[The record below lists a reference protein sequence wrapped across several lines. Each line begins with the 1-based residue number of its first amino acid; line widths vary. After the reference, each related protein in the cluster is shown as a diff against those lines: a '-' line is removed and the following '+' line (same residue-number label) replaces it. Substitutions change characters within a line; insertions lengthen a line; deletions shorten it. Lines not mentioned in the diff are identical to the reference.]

1 MITDPQPLHGK
12 SMAAAD
18 PIPETKITRS
28 KALHRLK
35 AILLRHAEH
44 IHESAQ
50 NGSAIVTVLQ
60 SLLRCAEMRYRCCM
74 LDDCDHAS
82 FSQAPAA
89 VTTKTLR
96 DGVGGNVCCAAAATG
111 AVSAPTVTTINT
123 SQSNSFDG
131 GGGDVKCSPQT
142 AENVAS
148 AVSAVVIGHAGV
160 FMATAGQV
168 ADSFSSDA
176 DVTDCDEKDDEH
188 DDEDETHCGGAGDEV
203 DCAARSFRSLR
214 GDSSGGSY
222 TTADEGYDVSLK
234 SYLYS
239 YLYLFSMF
247 VKSITG

>member
-1 MITDPQPLHGK
+1 
-12 SMAAAD
+12 MAAAD
-18 PIPETKITRS
+18 PITETKITRS

-60 SLLRCAEMRYRCCM
+60 SLLRCAEMRSRCCM

-89 VTTKTLR
+89 ADAIMSVTTKTLR

-111 AVSAPTVTTINT
+111 PVSAPTVTTINS

-142 AENVAS
+142 AGNV
-148 AVSAVVIGHAGV
+148 VGHAGV
-160 FMATAGQV
+160 FMATAGQA

-188 DDEDETHCGGAGDEV
+188 DDENETHCGGAGDEV

-222 TTADEGYDVSLK
+222 TTADEGYDVTLK